1 MQVRATYIEKVL
13 KDEIFH
19 VVEYYTI
26 YDIYEET
33 MQIKYKPN

>member
-13 KDEIFH
+13 NH

-26 YDIYEET
+26 YHIYEET